1 MTDKKYE
8 SKIEF
13 LENNILEIEV
23 TYEVPIT
30 RKDVESLLRYFQYR
44 FSQKTGKQV
53 PIEEIEVSP
62 KEGELRQETTSFR
75 VNNLTDSLYLGLKYL
90 HIQAPY
96 VLPNLIDDLR
106 KYTEESDIGPDK
118 ADIIITTIQKLE
130 EIVGDKEDY

>member
-62 KEGELRQETTSFR
+62 KEGELRQCCVKS
-75 VNNLTDSLYLGLKYL
+75 SGL
-90 HIQAPY
+90 
-96 VLPNLIDDLR
+96 R
-106 KYTEESDIGPDK
+106 TC
-118 ADIIITTIQKLE
+118 ADWI
-130 EIVGDKEDY
+130 